1 MLTDF
6 FCSKEGKMMNPILLT
21 ERQAAE
27 FLTIRVKTLQAWRV
41 RGRGPKFIKL
51 GGSVRYRRED
61 LEQFLDEHTRV
72 HTQGK

>member
-1 MLTDF
+1 
-6 FCSKEGKMMNPILLT
+6 MMNPILLT

-27 FLTIRVKTLQAWRV
+27 FLTVRVKTLQAWRV

>member
-1 MLTDF
+1 
-6 FCSKEGKMMNPILLT
+6 MNPILLT

-27 FLTIRVKTLQAWRV
+27 FLTVRVKTLQAWRV